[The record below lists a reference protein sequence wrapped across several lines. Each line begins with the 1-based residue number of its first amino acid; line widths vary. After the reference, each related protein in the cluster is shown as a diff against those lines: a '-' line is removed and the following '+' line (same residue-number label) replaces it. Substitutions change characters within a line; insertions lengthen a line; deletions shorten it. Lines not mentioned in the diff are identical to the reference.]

1 MGEKILV
8 TGATGILGS
17 EVIKQLSKDVSYSKL
32 RHQFIHLKISKVRYP
47 GVDAI
52 FLGGTYF

>member
-17 EVIKQLSKDVSYSKL
+17 EVIKQLSKYVSDSKL
-32 RHQFIHLKISKVRYP
+32 RQQFIHLKISKVRYS